1 MKVLGFGEI
10 LLRLSAPGYTKL
22 FQKDYLDATFC
33 GAEANVAVSLA
44 VLGIES
50 AFLTKLPDN
59 VLGKAAENSLRY
71 FGVDTGK
78 IQYGEGR
85 MGTYFLEKG
94 ASQRSSKIIYDR
106 AYSAFALMK
115 RDELAWERIFEGIGW
130 FHWSGINPALSENII
145 NICLDALKT
154 AKNKNIVVSCDLNYR
169 KNLWSEEKAQRIMCK
184 LLPYVDICI
193 ANEEDADKTLGIKN
207 TLNDMEAGRLDRVG
221 YREVAKKIYKR
232 YGCKYVAT
240 TLRESYSASNNGWSA
255 LLYDC
260 LNDELF
266 QSKKYDI
273 QLVDRVGGGDSFAA
287 GLIYGFLSKMNHQE
301 IIEFATAA
309 SCLQQTIE
317 GDYNRN
323 TVCDI
328 QNLLV
333 KGGSGRV
340 ER

>member
-106 AYSAFALMK
+106 AYS
-115 RDELAWERIFEGIGW
+115 
-130 FHWSGINPALSENII
+130 
-145 NICLDALKT
+145 
-154 AKNKNIVVSCDLNYR
+154 
-169 KNLWSEEKAQRIMCK
+169 
-184 LLPYVDICI
+184 
-193 ANEEDADKTLGIKN
+193 
-207 TLNDMEAGRLDRVG
+207 
-221 YREVAKKIYKR
+221 
-232 YGCKYVAT
+232 
-240 TLRESYSASNNGWSA
+240 
-255 LLYDC
+255 
-260 LNDELF
+260 
-266 QSKKYDI
+266 
-273 QLVDRVGGGDSFAA
+273 
-287 GLIYGFLSKMNHQE
+287 
-301 IIEFATAA
+301 
-309 SCLQQTIE
+309 
-317 GDYNRN
+317 
-323 TVCDI
+323 
-328 QNLLV
+328 
-333 KGGSGRV
+333 
-340 ER
+340 

>member
-115 RDELAWERIFEGIGW
+115 RDELAWERIFEGSGW
-130 FHWSGINPALSENII
+130 FHWSGIIPALSENII

-154 AKNKNIVVSCDLNYR
+154 AKNKNIVV
-169 KNLWSEEKAQRIMCK
+169 
-184 LLPYVDICI
+184 
-193 ANEEDADKTLGIKN
+193 
-207 TLNDMEAGRLDRVG
+207 
-221 YREVAKKIYKR
+221 
-232 YGCKYVAT
+232 
-240 TLRESYSASNNGWSA
+240 
-255 LLYDC
+255 
-260 LNDELF
+260 
-266 QSKKYDI
+266 
-273 QLVDRVGGGDSFAA
+273 
-287 GLIYGFLSKMNHQE
+287 
-301 IIEFATAA
+301 
-309 SCLQQTIE
+309 
-317 GDYNRN
+317 
-323 TVCDI
+323 
-328 QNLLV
+328 
-333 KGGSGRV
+333 
-340 ER
+340 